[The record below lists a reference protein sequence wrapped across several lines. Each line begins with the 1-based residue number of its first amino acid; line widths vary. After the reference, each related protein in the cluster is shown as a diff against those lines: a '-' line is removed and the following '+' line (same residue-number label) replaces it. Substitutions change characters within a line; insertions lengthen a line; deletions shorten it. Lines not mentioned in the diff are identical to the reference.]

1 MVINGF
7 DHTPFWLW
15 SLKKESHDDSIN
27 TPSWQIV
34 TVLLYRTENFEYFI
48 SFFSAFP
55 SCANSELQKLVE
67 VDQHESV
74 QLKCQYHSS
83 SASGPLSFGW
93 SMNST
98 KDSVDFPK
106 SDFSVDGEKSILTF
120 SAKTDMDFGTVTC
133 NAADQVGPTNNPCT
147 FQIVPKGNID
157 TSLLHLSIYQS
168 ILTYFLK
175 ELMLF
180 YFSKPVVMA
189 FPFFSMSGE
198 EPFAFYCKTFATSYL

>member
-1 MVINGF
+1 M
-7 DHTPFWLW
+7 P
-15 SLKKESHDDSIN
+15 
-27 TPSWQIV
+27 
-34 TVLLYRTENFEYFI
+34 
-48 SFFSAFP
+48 FFSVFP

-83 SASGPLSFGW
+83 SASHGPLSFGW

-106 SDFSVDGEKSILTF
+106 SDFTVDGEKSILTF

-175 ELMLF
+175 DVVLLF
-180 YFSKPVVMA
+180 LAPSFALYVWSLLLQNFCNKLLIETKVV
-189 FPFFSMSGE
+189 
-198 EPFAFYCKTFATSYL
+198 ATSIYFTDRLLFCLSF

>member
-1 MVINGF
+1 M
-7 DHTPFWLW
+7 P
-15 SLKKESHDDSIN
+15 
-27 TPSWQIV
+27 
-34 TVLLYRTENFEYFI
+34 
-48 SFFSAFP
+48 FFSVFP

-74 QLKCQYHSS
+74 QLKCHYHSS
-83 SASGPLSFGW
+83 SASYGSLSFGW

-106 SDFSVDGEKSILTF
+106 SDFTVDGEKSILTF

-147 FQIVPKGNID
+147 FQIVPKG
-157 TSLLHLSIYQS
+157 SLLHLSIYQS

-175 ELMLF
+175 GCCST
-180 YFSKPVVMA
+180 FSSSPSFALYVWSLLLQNFCNKLLIETKVV
-189 FPFFSMSGE
+189 
-198 EPFAFYCKTFATSYL
+198 ATSTFLQIDYFFVFLIKNLL